1 MHARAHAH
9 SHAHKLSLR
18 ACTHTHASAVR
29 RVPLQYFD
37 GSLHA
42 DDDDPARPTL
52 EIPRKSPARDAARDH
67 ARTRTGAG
75 ADGALQR
82 TAPRLARSG
91 REASDLVLGAARL
104 QSTLPA
110 RSELPARIQPYLDS
124 RPSGAA
130 AAAAVPDYDGA
141 AAPFV
146 HVYEDAGT
154 AAPLV
159 LGRAPGSR
167 VVYDSDGI
175 TVTTSS

>member
-1 MHARAHAH
+1 VEHGDLADIKPCVDSLIKELGGRSEAIYQDGLAKVSAVGRRLVGGHRQPQRRLCARAPRG
-9 SHAHKLSLR
+9 LP
-18 ACTHTHASAVR
+18 R
-29 RVPLQYFD
+29 RVRPV
-37 GSLHA
+37 GP
-42 DDDDPARPTL
+42 PARG
-52 EIPRKSPARDAARDH
+52 RRGR
-67 ARTRTGAG
+67 G
-75 ADGALQR
+75 
-82 TAPRLARSG
+82 RLA
-91 REASDLVLGAARL
+91 LGAARL

-130 AAAAVPDYDGA
+130 AAAAAPDYDGA

>member
-1 MHARAHAH
+1 
-9 SHAHKLSLR
+9 
-18 ACTHTHASAVR
+18 
-29 RVPLQYFD
+29 VPLQYFD

-42 DDDDPARPTL
+42 DDDPARPAL
-52 EIPRKSPARDAARDH
+52 EIPRKSPALGDAARNH
-67 ARTRTGAG
+67 ERTRTGAG

-91 REASDLVLGAARL
+91 REAGDLGLGAARL
-104 QSTLPA
+104 QSTWPA
-110 RSELPARIQPYLDS
+110 ESELPARIQPYLDS
-124 RPSGAA
+124 RPSGATA
-130 AAAAVPDYDGA
+130 AAADYDGVV
-141 AAPFV
+141 APFV

-154 AAPLV
+154 EAPLA